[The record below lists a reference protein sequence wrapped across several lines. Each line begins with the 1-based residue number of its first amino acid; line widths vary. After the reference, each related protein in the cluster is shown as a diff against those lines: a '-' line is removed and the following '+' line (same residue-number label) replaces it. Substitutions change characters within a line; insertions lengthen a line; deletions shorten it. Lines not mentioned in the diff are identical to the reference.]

1 MSSQVSSQ
9 VLQLT
14 LQAEH
19 EHPCDPEFRVVKLH
33 HDSQRGPNFQRRAP
47 TLKKSQLHLQVLWR
61 QVPAF
66 TRRTAVTLFP
76 FYAPRNAKFKKIIYL
91 SRGEL
96 ENPEYSSLLRVFLSP
111 FLLFLSEPLFIPR
124 LFSFVDLCSHYQ
136 INHAGLSAVDGNDLE
151 TGDKVTFSPS
161 TWRVYQTRLVALH
174 GSPFV
179 PPQLSEPE

>member
-1 MSSQVSSQ
+1 M
-9 VLQLT
+9 
-14 LQAEH
+14 
-19 EHPCDPEFRVVKLH
+19 
-33 HDSQRGPNFQRRAP
+33 
-47 TLKKSQLHLQVLWR
+47 
-61 QVPAF
+61 
-66 TRRTAVTLFP
+66 FP
-76 FYAPRNAKFKKIIYL
+76 FYAPRKAKILKNKIFVT
-91 SRGEL
+91 GGGL
-96 ENPEYSSLLRVFLSP
+96 ENPEYSSLPRVFLSP

-179 PPQLSEPE
+179 PPQLSGPGSKASGWRKDVTSGF